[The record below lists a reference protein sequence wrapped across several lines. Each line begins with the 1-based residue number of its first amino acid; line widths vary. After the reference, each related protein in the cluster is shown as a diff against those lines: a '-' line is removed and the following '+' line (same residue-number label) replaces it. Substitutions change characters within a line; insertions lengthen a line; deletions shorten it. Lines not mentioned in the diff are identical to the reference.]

1 MKRIGVFTWF
11 NVQNYGTALQ
21 AFALY
26 TFLAKKNEVYLVD
39 YFNTKKISKLSYRI
53 KLCVKYFLAPVLKIR
68 DCFLSGNFIKG
79 AKISRCYR
87 NIKIYRCSSTKRIS
101 GLEKFDI
108 LLTGS
113 DQIWNPYYL
122 EDFYLLGFSKNK
134 NKISYSSSIG
144 VQTIPYEKKDIYKN
158 CLSNFSH
165 IAVREK
171 SAEFVLKT
179 LLNRNDIC
187 TVLDPVY
194 LLSKNEWT
202 EFYKRGISRKIRNS
216 AEKSGYIFCYFI
228 GNRSEYKNY
237 VEKIADAYNMPV
249 IYIPSSENRNIALD
263 GKRISFAGLEDFL
276 CYIAN
281 SQFVITDSFHATS
294 FSLIFEKQFIEFL
307 RFDKSD
313 EKSQNS
319 RIFDLLKKY
328 GLSDRIFEG
337 KTIPFLNIDYTDVSK
352 KIRKDVEFSSSY
364 LNKICSEG
372 L

>member
-1 MKRIGVFTWF
+1 MKRIAVFTWF
-11 NVQNYGTALQ
+11 NFQNYGTALQ
-21 AFALY
+21 ALSLY
-26 TFLAKKNEVYLVD
+26 KFLAKKNDVYLVN
-39 YFNTKKISKLSYRI
+39 YFNTKKINLLSYRSKQWI
-53 KLCVKYFLAPVLKIR
+53 KYLISPVFNLR
-68 DCFLSGNFIKG
+68 NFFLSGNFIKG
-79 AKISRCYR
+79 LKISRCYK
-87 NIKIYRCSSTKRIS
+87 NIKIYSCNSRKKI
-101 GLEKFDI
+101 LAIENFD
-108 LLTGS
+108 LLITGS
-113 DQIWNPYYL
+113 DQIWNPYYFD
-122 EDFYLLGFSKNK
+122 EFYLLGFSKNK

-144 VQTIPYEKKDIYKN
+144 VQSLPEEKKDIYRKY
-158 CLSNFSH
+158 LSQFSN
-165 IAVREK
+165 ISVREK
-171 SAEFVLKT
+171 SAEYILKH
-179 LLNRNDIC
+179 LLNRDDIY

-194 LLSKNEWT
+194 LFDKNEWK
-202 EFYKRGISRKIRNS
+202 EFYERKISKKTKNIVN
-216 AEKSGYIFCYFI
+216 GNNYIFCYFI
-228 GNRSEYKNY
+228 GDRLEYKDY
-237 VEKIADAYNMPV
+237 VDIISKKYGLQA
-249 IYIPSSENRNIALD
+249 IYIPSSENKNIVLN
-263 GKRISFAGLEDFL
+263 GECIHSAGLEDFL
-276 CYIAN
+276 FYIAN

>member
-1 MKRIGVFTWF
+1 MKRIGIFTWF

-26 TFLAKKNEVYLVD
+26 TFLTKKNEVYLVD

-68 DCFLSGNFIKG
+68 DYFLSGNFIKG
-79 AKISRCYR
+79 AKISRCYK
-87 NIKIYRCSSTKRIS
+87 NIKIYRCASTKKIS
-101 GLEKFDI
+101 SLEKFDI

-122 EDFYLLGFSKNK
+122 EEFYLLGFSKNK

-144 VQTIPYEKKDIYKN
+144 MQSIPDEKKDVYKN
-158 CLSNFSH
+158 CLSHFSH

-171 SAEFVLKT
+171 SAEFVLKA

-187 TVLDPVY
+187 TVLDLVF

-202 EFYKRGISRKIRNS
+202 EFYKRRISRKIRNS

-228 GNRSEYKNY
+228 GSRSEYKDY

-249 IYIPSSENRNIALD
+249 IYIPSSENRTIVLD
-263 GKRISFAGLEDFL
+263 GKRISSAGLEDFL

-281 SQFVITDSFHATS
+281 AALVLTDSFHATS

-307 RFDKSD
+307 RFNRTD

-319 RIFDLLKKY
+319 RILDLLEKY
-328 GLSDRIFEG
+328 CLDSRLFEG
-337 KTIPFLNIDYTDVSK
+337 KSIPAKEIDYSVVTEKIK
-352 KIRKDVEFSSSY
+352 KDIDFSVKYLNAACGVEF
-364 LNKICSEG
+364 
-372 L
+372 